1 MNDAIFIWP
10 QETYHVVF
18 TLRRLPSLIYGD
30 QFFFFSIWKFV
41 LLYVYCILICHIFLY
56 CNFFFLFF
64 TCLVLCNPKKYHLIE
79 LIGRP
84 TSKILF
90 LSWVPEGCKIKSKM
104 TYAGSKEAIKR
115 VLMGVS
121 VTYQANGFDELDFD
135 TCILPAVK
143 KFA

>member
-18 TLRRLPSLIYGD
+18 ILRSLPFSINAD
-30 QFFFFSIWKFV
+30 QFFSSIWKFV
-41 LLYVYCILICHIFLY
+41 FLSYMFILYLFPTCSYIV
-56 CNFFFLFF
+56 NFSFNSLP
-64 TCLVLCNPKKYHLIE
+64 VLCNPKKYHLIE

>member
-1 MNDAIFIWP
+1 MATGIEASDEVGAVFNDFKLQKAPYNLRYITYEIKNNVIEIEKQGARSETWDDFCASLPENDARYAVIDVEF
-10 QETYHVVF
+10 ET
-18 TLRRLPSLIYGD
+18 D
-30 QFFFFSIWKFV
+30 D
-41 LLYVYCILICHIFLY
+41 
-56 CNFFFLFF
+56 
-64 TCLVLCNPKKYHLIE
+64 
-79 LIGRP
+79 GRP

-90 LSWVPEGCKIKSKM
+90 LAWVPEGCKIKSKM

-121 VTYQANGFDELDFD
+121 VSYQANGFDELDFD